1 MRGVLQRQSLA
12 EVGSGSKQ
20 QVWAPEVP
28 LPSGR
33 TSLSEVTAWHMLSS
47 MLAFCVSHQI
57 PARHFPR
64 KINILVYMVITSRAT
79 LAEGNH
85 CSFTD
90 LL

>member
-33 TSLSEVTAWHMLSS
+33 TSLSEGQLSYC
-47 MLAFCVSHQI
+47 MAHAQFHVG
-57 PARHFPR
+57 
-64 KINILVYMVITSRAT
+64 ILCITSDSSPAFPK
-79 LAEGNH
+79 EN
-85 CSFTD
+85 
-90 LL
+90 